1 LGSSA
6 AQARSGLDLLALR
19 ILELGIHARDLAW
32 AIDGDE
38 TLAEGLVAFMW
49 SLSAALDRGGREG
62 FYSAA
67 QDPAAPE
74 DGPLQARLLWR
85 TGRRLVPPSRRSDP

>member
-19 ILELGIHARDLAW
+19 ILELGIHARDLAR

-67 QDPAAPE
+67 QDPAPPE